1 MATNQLIDQVEE
13 QVRAILAGLG
23 AKGLDVVTRETR
35 LEDMDVDSLDLI
47 ELAQVFED
55 EHHLE
60 LTADDFEGV
69 QTFGDTLDV
78 VARRMAG

>member
-1 MATNQLIDQVEE
+1 MASNQIVDQVEE
-13 QVRAILAGLG
+13 RVREILGSLG
-23 AKGLDVVTRETR
+23 ADLSDVTRETR

-47 ELAQVFED
+47 ELAQIMED
-55 EHHLE
+55 EHKLA

-78 VARRMAG
+78 VAKRMA